1 MRRFFSIVAG
11 ALLVAATAGAQ
22 PAKDDDRK
30 ADFTF
35 QPETVEKSGPP
46 SKTLEKA
53 LKLYESNDFYSASI
67 ELHKVIEGET
77 GDSEANKQRA
87 EFWMGKTLYHLHF
100 YSASLSYFDRI
111 VQKGDSHRY
120 YNATL
125 NWLASLSRQLT
136 ESAGILKKIGKYD
149 RAQLEQPALE
159 KVRDELFYLLGRYHY
174 SQSNFKDAAALFS
187 TVPSTSPFYARAKFM
202 EGITYVRSYQAR
214 PAAESFKT
222 LLRVAREAPATNEI
236 KEFEEL
242 AVLSLARVFYSTG
255 QYDLSIKY
263 YDQIP
268 QESPSWLD
276 SLFESSWA
284 HFQRNNFSKALGNI
298 HTLNA
303 PYFDN
308 QFFPESLIL
317 KAVIYFQHCL
327 YDRSGEAIRDFNA
340 KYPPL
345 GQQVA
350 AILRQYKDPGE
361 LYDYALKIRAGTSG
375 LNDDVARMTKNALS
389 DRTIEKYFGY
399 VDELDRE
406 LKQVQS
412 ADPAW
417 KATAIAGVVLQDL
430 TLQKS
435 LAQNEAGQLAN
446 RRLTRVIQ
454 EIRELE
460 KQAIKVE
467 YETVNGLKNSLEAS
481 LRNEQVAQAGA
492 STRSDITP
500 DDEHYFWPFDGQY
513 WKDELG
519 YYRFK
524 IVNRCGR

>member
-1 MRRFFSIVAG
+1 MKCVFTLMAG
-11 ALLVAATAGAQ
+11 ALLIGA
-22 PAKDDDRK
+22 PAWAQKDKK
-30 ADFTF
+30 ADFVF
-35 QPETVEKSGPP
+35 QPETVEKSGPA
-46 SKTLEKA
+46 SKTLENA
-53 LKLYESNDFYSASI
+53 LKLYNSNDFYSSSI

-111 VQKGDSHRY
+111 VQKGDTHRY

-125 NWLASLSRQLT
+125 KWLASLSRQLP
-136 ESAGILKKIGKYD
+136 ESAGILKKVGKYD

-159 KVRDELFYLLGRYHY
+159 KVRDELSYLLGRFHY
-174 SQSNFKDAAALFS
+174 SQSNFKDASNLFAQ
-187 TVPSTSPFYARAKFM
+187 VPSTSPFYARAKFM

-214 PAAESFKT
+214 PAAEAFKT

-236 KEFEEL
+236 REFEEL
-242 AVLSLARVFYSTG
+242 AALSLARVFYSTG

-268 QESPSWLD
+268 QESLSWLD

-284 HFQRNNFSKALGNI
+284 YFQRNNFSKALGNI

-303 PYFDN
+303 PYFDM

-317 KAVIYFQHCL
+317 KAVVYFQHCL
-327 YDRSGEAIRDFNA
+327 WDRSAEAIREFNA

-345 GQQVA
+345 GGQVG
-350 AILRQYKDPGE
+350 AILKQYKDPGE
-361 LYDYALKIRAGTSG
+361 LYEYSLKIKGGTSG
-375 LNDDVARMTKNALS
+375 LNDEVARIAKGALS
-389 DRTIEKYFGY
+389 DRTIMKYFNY

-406 LKQVQS
+406 LKQVQA

-435 LAQNEAGQLAN
+435 LAQNEAGQLAA
-446 RRLTRVIQ
+446 RRLARVIQ

-467 YETVNGLKNSLEAS
+467 YETLVSQKEGITARMRGEFAS
-481 LRNEQVAQAGA
+481 PTTTVSE
-492 STRSDITP
+492 ITP

-519 YYRFK
+519 YYRYK
-524 IVNRCGR
+524 IANRCGR

>member
-1 MRRFFSIVAG
+1 MKRVVILMAG
-11 ALLVAATAGAQ
+11 LLIALPALAQKKGAEK
-22 PAKDDDRK
+22 P
-30 ADFTF
+30 DFTF
-35 QPETVEKSGPP
+35 QPETVEKSGPA

-53 LKLYESNDFYSASI
+53 LKLYETNDFYSASI

-77 GDSEANKQRA
+77 GDGEANKQRA

-125 NWLASLSRQLT
+125 KWLASLSRQLP

-149 RAQLEQPALE
+149 KAQLEQPALE
-159 KVRDELFYLLGRYHY
+159 KVRDELFYLLGRFHY
-174 SQSNFKDAAALFS
+174 SQSNFKDAAGLFA
-187 TVPSTSPFYARAKFM
+187 TVPTNSPFYARAKFM

-214 PAAESFKT
+214 PAAEAFKT
-222 LLRVAREAPATNEI
+222 LLRVARESPATNEI
-236 KEFEEL
+236 REFEEL

-255 QYDLSIKY
+255 QYELSIKY
-263 YDQIP
+263 YDQIV
-268 QESPSWLD
+268 QESPNWLD

-303 PYFDN
+303 PYFDT
-308 QFFPESLIL
+308 QFFPESMIL

-327 YDRSGEAIRDFNA
+327 YDRSAEAIRDFNA

-345 GQQVA
+345 GQQVN
-350 AILRQYKDPGE
+350 AILKQYKDPGE
-361 LYDYALKIRAGTSG
+361 LYEYSLKIKAGTSG
-375 LNDDVARMTKNALS
+375 LNEDVARITKGALG
-389 DRTIEKYFGY
+389 DRTIQKYFSY

-406 LKQVQS
+406 LKQVQA

-435 LAQNEAGQLAN
+435 LAQNEAGQLAG
-446 RRLTRVIQ
+446 RRLARVIQ

-467 YETVNGLKNSLEAS
+467 YETINGQKDKLEAS
-481 LRNEQVAQAGA
+481 LRNEQAVQANAVTGG
-492 STRSDITP
+492 DITP
-500 DDEHYFWPFDGQY
+500 DDEHYFWPFDGEY

-524 IVNRCGR
+524 IQNRCGR

>member
-1 MRRFFSIVAG
+1 MTPTRILPVAAAL
-11 ALLVAATAGAQ
+11 ALLAAPLAWAQ
-22 PAKDDDRK
+22 DAKK
-30 ADFTF
+30 PDFVF

-46 SKTLEKA
+46 SKTLQKA
-53 LKLYESNDFYSASI
+53 LKLYESNDYYSASI

-111 VQKGDSHRY
+111 VQKGDQHRY

-125 NWLASLSRQLT
+125 KWLASLSRQLP

-159 KVRDELFYLLGRYHY
+159 KVRDELFYLLGRFHY
-174 SQSNFKDAAALFS
+174 SQSNFKDAASLFAM
-187 TVPSTSPFYARAKFM
+187 VPTTSPFYARAKFM

-214 PAAESFKT
+214 PASDAFKT
-222 LLRVAREAPATNEI
+222 LLRVARDAPATNEI
-236 KEFEEL
+236 KDFEEL
-242 AVLSLARVFYSTG
+242 SILSLARVFYSTS
-255 QYDLSIKY
+255 QFDLSIKY
-263 YDQIP
+263 YDLIP
-268 QESPSWLD
+268 PESPNWLD
-276 SLFESSWA
+276 SLFESAWS
-284 HFQRNNFSKALGNI
+284 HFQKNNFSKALGNI

-303 PYFDN
+303 PYFDT
-308 QFFPESLIL
+308 QFFPESMIL
-317 KAVIYFQHCL
+317 RAVIYFQNCL
-327 YDRSGEAIRDFNA
+327 YDRSAEAIKEFNG

-345 GQQVA
+345 RNQLNA
-350 AILRQYKDPGE
+350 LLRQYKDPAE
-361 LYDYALKIRAGTSG
+361 LFEFAQKIRGGSAGLS
-375 LNDDVARMTKNALS
+375 DEIQRIAKAALS
-389 DRTIEKYFGY
+389 DKTVIKSFAY

-406 LKQVQS
+406 LKQVQA

-435 LAQNEAGQLAN
+435 LAQNEAGGLAQ
-446 RRLTRVIQ
+446 RRLLRVSQEIQ
-454 EIRELE
+454 ELI

-467 YETVNGLKNSLEAS
+467 YETINGQKDKLEAS
-481 LRNEQVAQAGA
+481 LRNEQVVPANYTEQVH
-492 STRSDITP
+492 ITP

-513 WKDELG
+513 WRDELG

-524 IVNRCGR
+524 IKSACTR

>member
-1 MRRFFSIVAG
+1 MIRCTTVIVAIG
-11 ALLVAATAGAQ
+11 VIFFFTADNARAQ
-22 PAKDDDRK
+22 QESEYE
-30 ADFTF
+30 FT
-35 QPETVEKSGPP
+35 PETVEKSGPP
-46 SKTLEKA
+46 SKTLQKA
-53 LKLYESNDFYSASI
+53 LKLYEARDYYSASI

-111 VQKGDSHRY
+111 VQKGDPHRY

-125 NWLASLSRQLT
+125 KWLASLSRQLP

-159 KVRDELFYLLGRYHY
+159 KVRDELFYLLGRFHY
-174 SQSNFKDAAALFS
+174 SQSNFKDAASLFAA
-187 TVPSTSPFYARAKFM
+187 VPSTSPFFAKAKFM

-214 PAAESFKT
+214 PASEAFKV
-222 LLRVAREAPATNEI
+222 LLRVARDAPATNDI

-242 AVLSLARVFYSTG
+242 AVLSLARVFYSTS
-255 QYDLSIKY
+255 QFDLSIKY

-268 QESPSWLD
+268 QESGNWLD
-276 SLFESSWA
+276 SLFESSWS

-303 PYFDN
+303 PYFET

-317 KAVIYFQHCL
+317 KAVIYFQNCL
-327 YDRSGEAIRDFNA
+327 YDRSAEAIREFNA

-345 GQQVA
+345 KMQVG
-350 AILRQYKDPGE
+350 AIVKQYKDPSE
-361 LYDYALKIRAGTSG
+361 LYDYAQKIRSDMSG
-375 LNDDVARMTKNALS
+375 LSPEVARIAKSALS
-389 DRTIEKYFGY
+389 DRTIVKYFTY

-406 LKQVQS
+406 LKQVQA

-435 LAQNEAGQLAN
+435 LAQNEAGQLAQ
-446 RRLTRVIQ
+446 RRLQRAVQ
-454 EIRELE
+454 EIQELE

-467 YETVNGLKNSLEAS
+467 YETINGQKNKLEQAM
-481 LRNEQVAQAGA
+481 RDEQVASAHA
-492 STRSDITP
+492 AARMDITP

-519 YYRFK
+519 YYRYK
-524 IVNRCGR
+524 IRSQCGR